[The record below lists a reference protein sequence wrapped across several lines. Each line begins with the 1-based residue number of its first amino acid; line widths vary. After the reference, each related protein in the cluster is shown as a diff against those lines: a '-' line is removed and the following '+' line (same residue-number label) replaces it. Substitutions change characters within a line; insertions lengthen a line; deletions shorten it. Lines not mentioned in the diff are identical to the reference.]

1 MSKTSAYVFED
12 HCYLKKGICMRG
24 SVILYCG
31 IELNGDLLINKSN
44 LMTLTSLLLTDKGT

>member
-1 MSKTSAYVFED
+1 
-12 HCYLKKGICMRG
+12 MRG